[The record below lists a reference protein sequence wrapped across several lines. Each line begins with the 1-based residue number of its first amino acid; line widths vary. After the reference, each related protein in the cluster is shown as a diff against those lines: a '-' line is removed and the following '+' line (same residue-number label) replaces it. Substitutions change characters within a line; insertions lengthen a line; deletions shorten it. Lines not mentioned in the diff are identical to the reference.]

1 MTPPARKDAA
11 LKPRPKHVPGMT
23 VQRTVTL
30 PDGMRARIA
39 GKAYELWEQRGHR
52 EGHDLEDWFDAEAI
66 VLEEIHGAR
75 E

>member
-1 MTPPARKDAA
+1 MKPTARKNAA
-11 LKPRPKHVPGMT
+11 PKPGPKHAPGMA
-23 VQRTVTL
+23 VQRSVTW
-30 PDGMRARIA
+30 PDGMPARIA